1 MDGTYT
7 YFSDPERWV
16 QSNGRGDH
24 LISNTGSGLGW
35 RFRKLNDKNCLF
47 KSKIHIPSRGVSGGW
62 AGLAI
67 AHPDF
72 GRIEGAAGRWR
83 HATTRHITTCPPSVW

>member
-47 KSKIHIPSRGVSGGW
+47 KSKIHIPS
-62 AGLAI
+62 I
-67 AHPDF
+67 
-72 GRIEGAAGRWR
+72 
-83 HATTRHITTCPPSVW
+83 